1 MLGLKLNHVGKGA
14 PELSKI
20 KLKICAGQPVLMI
33 QLTLDHCQSWLPG
46 SGDISIYIWVL
57 DVYLCNSLWGKLT
70 PCDPLT
76 S

>member
-33 QLTLDHCQSWLPG
+33 QLT
-46 SGDISIYIWVL
+46 
-57 DVYLCNSLWGKLT
+57 
-70 PCDPLT
+70 
-76 S
+76 